1 MDAPTE
7 VQIAEQLALAEQNI
21 ALLDLNFNTEE
32 QGFQNIIRN
41 TQQITV
47 NLTFIFQ
54 QINNIIALLQNIDD
68 SEEFN
73 ATILTLYSMLNR
85 YNQVVAKAN
94 IKDKHDSIA
103 NQINGINQ
111 LLNSHIFVFVKNNGA
126 DNKKFQNTSLL
137 FNGDYSLQG
146 ENYINGRNVR
156 LRKNNLDYIFN
167 IDGVPDINANHIEGS
182 PNNFNFTYGGNNY
195 VAQLYQFQTPPIP
208 NQAGGSKRK
217 RKRRRTRKNK
227 RKSRINQK
235 GGYIINNNVKIP
247 SSKKKSSKRTSS
259 SSTKTTSTSSSK

>member
-1 MDAPTE
+1 MAAPSQA
-7 VQIAEQLALAEQNI
+7 QIAEQLLLAEQNI
-21 ALLDLNFNTEE
+21 ELLNLNFNREDE
-32 QGFQNIIRN
+32 GFQNIIRN

-73 ATILTLYSMLNR
+73 ATILMLYNMLNR
-85 YNQVVAKAN
+85 YNQVVTQAN
-94 IKDKHDSIA
+94 IKDKHNSIA

-111 LLNSHIFVFVKNNGA
+111 LLYSHIFVFVRNNGA
-126 DNKKFQNTSLL
+126 DNKSYQNTSRL
-137 FNGDYSLQG
+137 FNGDYLLNRDG
-146 ENYINGRNVR
+146 VYKNGRNVI

-182 PNNFNFTYGGNNY
+182 SNDFNFTYIGNNY
-195 VAQLYQFQTPPIP
+195 VAQIFQFQTPPIP
-208 NQAGGSKRK
+208 NQAGGSKR
-217 RKRRRTRKNK
+217 RRRRRRTRKNK

-235 GGYIINNNVKIP
+235 GGFGYNNKIP
-247 SSKKKSSKRTSS
+247 SSKKKSSKRSS
-259 SSTKTTSTSSSK
+259 SNSTSKTTSSSK